1 MHTDTPSLH
10 TRLRGAA
17 FFLLTCI
24 ALGLSFIGLIAA
36 MAPDTLG
43 HVEER
48 VIVETETEYLP
59 ASHRYSEDDI
69 LWMARAIYSET
80 KIPAEMEYIAWIIR
94 QRVDSER
101 YPDKPEAVVLQWRQ
115 FSAFNSASRRAELA
129 EYTRDSRSTHFRRA
143 LRMAHYT
150 LIADPELSPFPEVLH
165 AYSPQSMQPAGRVPR
180 WAEGQEA
187 VYAIDGRWRFYA
199 GIQ

>member
-10 TRLRGAA
+10 SRLRGACY
-17 FFLLTCI
+17 FLI
-24 ALGLSFIGLIAA
+24 ACCLCVLAFIGLIAA

-48 VIVETETEYLP
+48 VIVETKVEHVP
-59 ASHRYSEDDI
+59 MSHRFSEDDV

-80 KIPAEMEYIAWIIR
+80 KVAEEMEYVAWIIR
-94 QRVDSER
+94 QRVDSSR
-101 YPDKPEAVVLQWRQ
+101 YPDSPQDVVLEWRQ
-115 FSAFNSASRRAELA
+115 FSAMNSASRRAELA
-129 EYTRDSRSTHFRRA
+129 TYDRDTRSTHFRRA

-165 AYSPQSMQPAGRVPR
+165 AYSPRSMQPRGSAPH
-180 WAEGQEA
+180 WAEGQQP
-187 VYAIDGRWRFYA
+187 VFQMGDRWRFYA